1 MRNKRVY
8 YYYYKFDEEFIGV
21 NEVNYMT
28 AVESVVTEVGLRWL
42 KTVSSTFQDV
52 DFGGSKLALFIN

>member
-1 MRNKRVY
+1 MRNKQVNY
-8 YYYYKFDEEFIGV
+8 YYYYKFEEELIDV
-21 NEVNYMT
+21 NEVNHMT

-52 DFGGSKLALFIN
+52 HFSGS

>member
-1 MRNKRVY
+1 MRNKQVNY
-8 YYYYKFDEEFIGV
+8 YYYYKFEEELIDV
-21 NEVNYMT
+21 NEVNHMT

-52 DFGGSKLALFIN
+52 DFSGS